1 MRSFEIHVAPSQN
14 SMPPSADIN
23 ARWSAFGT
31 PQLAP
36 ANASVRTLASPERT
50 ARAAWS
56 PPEETLDVFVRG
68 ANVTARIAD
77 GHGACVVRDLALA
90 LSKLAAS
97 SNGKAIV
104 HFYDE
109 PWEMCIERTGHSAF
123 VSVYRAGHEP
133 DVAVYDE
140 RVPFLEIV
148 GAVKDAMAELVSWP
162 RASARIDDLVLAQRA
177 IESAASRC
185 ELSDDD
191 ADRDAAPACIEID
204 HGSPVS
210 FAADFSLRSQ
220 STADGESAV
229 EHADLHGLLFRGR
242 VRAMVRGRAIDLG
255 GAHPFLFA
263 ERAPGLVRRA
273 LDAWEHGTALHVRED
288 AGGVL
293 IGIRVATAG
302 DVVLSLGTSGPR
314 AIGASGA
321 NSFPALAVVDLAHA
335 TIAFGRSL
343 LRAVLRRDRSQGNNL
358 RLSSFR
364 RALRETDARVR
375 GATRD
380 DARVNLSPES
390 YRSFALSQRPT
401 IAHVSSPPPATPSR
415 LRYAPRWRALVP
427 GIDLRST
434 FLCGDRLVVGASQE
448 TFCLDRQTGEVLWRV
463 PTRRATGV
471 VTPVGVARLHADGEL
486 IVHDFSNGDVV
497 LRTRLLPRTGAP
509 PAGAVVS
516 TPGLPRLLIVTEGER
531 HMVAV
536 DLASGEPRWR
546 FAWDHGGALRL
557 KRHGKLLYLTS
568 TTTALSALDVT
579 TGNIVWRVRDR
590 LRFCGSPAVD
600 HDLLLA
606 VAGGM
611 GGATTLY
618 AVDAFSGAIRWT
630 SAVPGPDAAG
640 ELHIA
645 THDLGHPATV
655 EGSPMLAAH
664 RVLIPVRD
672 RHGVRLA
679 AFDRDTG
686 KLAWTSDATVAPVG
700 TSWLVI
706 DDVILGNTPT
716 GELVGVD
723 VETGALRYRHVLG
736 RMLEADIP
744 RRLEPILRS
753 GAVFVPHTEVRIF
766 RPSDGAPLG
775 VVGPCEAIC
784 DLVRVDEK
792 CDVFVAEESGHMA
805 AFGAGPRLSLVR

>member
-1 MRSFEIHVAPSQN
+1 MRSFEIHVAPSQ
-14 SMPPSADIN
+14 SLASAN
-23 ARWSAFGT
+23 
-31 PQLAP
+31 
-36 ANASVRTLASPERT
+36 VRTLASPERT
-50 ARAAWS
+50 ARAWH
-56 PPEETLDVFVRG
+56 PPRETLDVFVRG
-68 ANVTARIAD
+68 ANVTARISD
-77 GHGACVVRDLALA
+77 GQGACVVRDLALA
-90 LSKLAAS
+90 VSKLAAS
-97 SNGKAIV
+97 ANGKAIV

-140 RVPFLEIV
+140 RVPFLEVV
-148 GAVKDAMAELVSWP
+148 GAVKDALTELVSWP

-177 IESAASRC
+177 IESASSSC
-185 ELSDDD
+185 DLSDDEE
-191 ADRDAAPACIEID
+191 DRDAAPACIEID
-204 HGSPVS
+204 QASPVS

-220 STADGESAV
+220 STSDGESAI

-242 VRAMVRGRAIDLG
+242 VRAMVRGRGIDLG
-255 GAHPFLFA
+255 MAHPFLFA
-263 ERAPGLVRRA
+263 ERALGLVCRA
-273 LDAWEHGTALHVRED
+273 LDAWEHGQALHVRED

-293 IGIRVATAG
+293 IGIRIATAG
-302 DVVLSLGTSGPR
+302 DVVLSLGTSGVR
-314 AIGASGA
+314 AVGASGGAA
-321 NSFPALAVVDLAHA
+321 NSFPALSVVDLAHA

-375 GATRD
+375 GATSD
-380 DARVNLSPES
+380 DARVNPSPES
-390 YRSFALSQRPT
+390 YRSFALAQRPS
-401 IAHVSSPPPATPSR
+401 IQAISSAPPPTASR
-415 LRYAPRWRALVP
+415 LRYVARWRALVP

-434 FLCGDRLVVGASQE
+434 FLCGDRLVVGASKE

-463 PTRRATGV
+463 PARRATAV
-471 VTPVGVARLHADGEL
+471 VTPVGVARLHTDGEL
-486 IVHDFSNGDVV
+486 LVHDFHNGEVV

-568 TTTALSALDVT
+568 TTSALSALDVT
-579 TGNIVWRVRDR
+579 TGNVVWRVRDR

-655 EGSPMLAAH
+655 EGPPMLAAR
-664 RVLIPVRD
+664 RVLLPVRD

-686 KLAWTSDATVAPVG
+686 KLAWTSESTVAPVG

-775 VVGPCEAIC
+775 TVGPCEAIC